1 MCNKKTKEQGER
13 KANLMTEI
21 TIATWNVEYALMRR
35 MTSIKTNGFSV
46 NNAWNGLTRL
56 VQDIL
61 MQLFKS

>member
-1 MCNKKTKEQGER
+1 MKEQGER

-21 TIATWNVEYALMRR
+21 TIATWNVEYDLMRR